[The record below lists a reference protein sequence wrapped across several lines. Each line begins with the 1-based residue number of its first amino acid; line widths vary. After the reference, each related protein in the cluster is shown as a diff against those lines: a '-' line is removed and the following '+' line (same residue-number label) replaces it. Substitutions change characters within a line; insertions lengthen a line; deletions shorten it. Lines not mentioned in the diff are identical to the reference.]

1 MRTTTV
7 KQQLVDLNR
16 LRQNTETFL
25 YGFLNFTTSQKPPFP
40 NSWLGFDIDKGNY
53 VFMVIKPSM
62 EYQKGDKLIFYPDY
76 TNRILITP
84 DTEWLYT
91 IFNEVNY
98 GKHRNDKQEYLKE
111 VAAKVQPVIMA
122 ILNRELEALK
132 QKITITL
139 TVEEKSKKLF

>member
-7 KQQLVDLNR
+7 KQQLIDLNR
-16 LRQNTETFL
+16 LRQNTESFL

-40 NSWLGFDIDKGNY
+40 NSWLGFDLDKGNY
-53 VFMVIKPSM
+53 IFMCIKPSM
-62 EYQKGDKLIFYPDY
+62 EYQMGEKLIFYPDY

-98 GKHRNDKQEYLKE
+98 GKHKYNKQDYLKQ
-111 VAAKVQPVIMA
+111 VAAKVQPVLMA
-122 ILNRELEALK
+122 ILNKELEALK
-132 QKITITL
+132 QKIIITISTIDK
-139 TVEEKSKKLF
+139 TKQLF